1 MIDYARLLNPAQLEA
16 TQSLDGPVLVVAGA
30 GSGKTR
36 TLIFRLARLVESG
49 IPPEQVLLL
58 TFTRKAAEEMLHRAG
73 ELSEVSCKRVTGG
86 TFHALAHQWLR
97 RLAPR
102 IGYPRQFHILDR
114 PDTEAVLTSL
124 KAEMKV
130 KSKTFPKNR
139 TVGELFSRTV
149 NRQIPL
155 EELLSSDY
163 PHLLQWID
171 ELVSLREAYR
181 AYKQE
186 AGLMDFDD
194 LLVIMA
200 RVMEEDDGVR
210 AEVASRY
217 SHIMVDEYQDTNPI
231 QARLVRL
238 LARDHDRVM
247 AVGDDSQSIY
257 SFRGADLQ
265 NMLDFPKMFPG
276 AKVIKLETNYR
287 SVQPILDTANAVI
300 APARRSFTK
309 CLQAHRGGG
318 PAPVFFEAKDEGDQ
332 SRFIIDQIRALR
344 SEGLDCEEM
353 AVLFRAGFH
362 SFDLEVQL
370 AKAGIG
376 FVKYGGF
383 KFVEAA
389 HVKDVLSFLRARLN
403 PKDTLSLARCL
414 MLLPGVG
421 PKKSK
426 DIIDWLRESGST
438 LAQVDQFPGK
448 TKANQEPLS
457 EVAALMSSLEAA
469 EMRGPAAEAD
479 LVMEFYRPY
488 LVQRFDDHPRRAKD
502 LETVTDLALNY
513 NSTYRF
519 LSDLALDPPSNLYS
533 GREYGEKLVL
543 STVHSAKGLEWKAVF
558 ILWATEG
565 RFPAGPALE
574 DEEALEEERRMMY
587 VAITRAQ
594 DHLYICSPVR
604 SYSLH
609 QGTIFHT
616 RSRFLDE
623 ARAQLNPF
631 KPRQPRPRHHPEPQP
646 QAERPLVE
654 PPQGG
659 YSVGQPVEHPA
670 FGQGRVAGY
679 LGEKQIVILFPDY
692 GHKTLHLDYAPLSPV
707 GD

>member
-1 MIDYARLLNPAQLEA
+1 MIDYDRELNPAQLEA
-16 TQSLDGPVLVVAGA
+16 VQTLEGPVLVVAGA

-36 TLIFRLARLVESG
+36 TLIYRLARLVESG
-49 IPPEQVLLL
+49 VAPENVLLL

-73 ELSEVSCKRVTGG
+73 ELSEASCKRVTGG
-86 TFHALAHQWLR
+86 TFHSLAHLWLR
-97 RLAPR
+97 RLAPK

-114 PDTEAVLTSL
+114 PDTEAILTSL
-124 KAEMKV
+124 KGEMKI
-130 KSKTFPKNR
+130 KSKSFPKNR
-139 TVGELFSRTV
+139 TLGELFSRAV
-149 NRQIPL
+149 NRQMGL

-163 PHLLQWID
+163 PHLLQWSA
-171 ELVSLREAYR
+171 ELSALREAYR
-181 AYKQE
+181 VYKQE

-194 LLVIMA
+194 LLILMA
-200 RVMEEDDGVR
+200 RVLEEDEEVR
-210 AEVASRY
+210 AQVASRY

-238 LARDHDRVM
+238 LALGHDRVM

-257 SFRGADLQ
+257 SFRGADLK
-265 NMLDFPKMFPG
+265 NMLDFPELFGG
-276 AKVIKLETNYR
+276 ARIIKLETNYR
-287 SVQPILDTANAVI
+287 SVQPILDAANAVI

-309 CLQAHRGGG
+309 CLAADRGQGDS
-318 PAPVFFEAKDEGDQ
+318 PVFFEAKDEPDQ
-332 SRFIIDQIRALR
+332 SRFIIDQIMALKGQ
-344 SEGLDCEEM
+344 GLEYEDM

-362 SFDLEVQL
+362 SFELEVAL

-389 HVKDVLSFLRARLN
+389 HVKDALSFLRARLN

-426 DIIDWLRESGST
+426 EIIDWLQETGASLERVNE
-438 LAQVDQFPGK
+438 FPGK
-448 TKANQEPLS
+448 SKANQ
-457 EVAALMSSLEAA
+457 AALDDLASLMSSLQAA
-469 EMRGPAAEAD
+469 EIRGPAAEVA
-479 LVMEFYRPY
+479 LVREFYQPFM
-488 LVQRFDDHPRRAKD
+488 VQRFDDHPRRAKD

-513 NSTYRF
+513 NSSYRF
-519 LSDLALDPPSNLYS
+519 LSDLALDPPTNLFS
-533 GREYGEKLVL
+533 GRESGGRLVL

-587 VAITRAQ
+587 VAITRAK
-594 DHLYICSPVR
+594 DRLFICSPIR
-604 SYSLH
+604 SYSLN

-623 ARAQLNPF
+623 ARANLNPF
-631 KPRQPRPRHHPEPQP
+631 KPRPSMSRPKPGPKPRE
-646 QAERPLVE
+646 ERPLVA
-654 PPQGG
+654 PPKGG
-659 YSVGQPVEHPA
+659 YAVGQPVAHPA

-679 LGEKQIVILFPDY
+679 LGEKQIVVLFPEF

>member
-1 MIDYARLLNPAQLEA
+1 M
-16 TQSLDGPVLVVAGA
+16 
-30 GSGKTR
+30 
-36 TLIFRLARLVESG
+36 
-49 IPPEQVLLL
+49 
-58 TFTRKAAEEMLHRAG
+58 
-73 ELSEVSCKRVTGG
+73 
-86 TFHALAHQWLR
+86 R
-97 RLAPR
+97 RLAPK

-124 KAEMKV
+124 KAEMKI

-149 NRQIPL
+149 NRQLSL
-155 EELLSSDY
+155 EALLKSDY
-163 PHLLQWID
+163 PHLLQWVD
-171 ELVSLREAYR
+171 QLAALKEAYR

-200 RVMEEDDGVR
+200 RVMEEDQEVR
-210 AEVASRY
+210 TQVASRY

-231 QARLVRL
+231 QAKMVRL
-238 LARDHDRVM
+238 LAQNHDRVM

-257 SFRGADLQ
+257 SFRGADLK
-265 NMLDFPKMFPG
+265 NMLDFPELFPG
-276 AKVIKLETNYR
+276 SRIIKLETNYR
-287 SVQPILDTANAVI
+287 SVQPVLDAANAVI

-309 CLQAHRGGG
+309 CLRAHRGDG

-332 SRFIIDQIRALR
+332 SRFIIDQIHALR
-344 SEGLDCEEM
+344 GEGLEYEDM

-362 SFDLEVQL
+362 SFDLEVAL
-370 AKAGIG
+370 AKTGIG

-389 HVKDVLSFLRARLN
+389 HIKDVLSFLRARLN

-426 DIIDWLRESGST
+426 EIIDWLRESGLG
-438 LAQVDQFPGK
+438 LAQVNQFPGR
-448 TKANQEPLS
+448 TKSNQESLDQ
-457 EVAALMSSLEAA
+457 VAALMSSLEAA

-479 LVMEFYRPY
+479 LVMEFYKPF
-488 LVQRFDDHPRRAKD
+488 LVQRYDDHPRRAKD

-533 GREYGEKLVL
+533 GRESGERLVL

-558 ILWATEG
+558 IIWATEG

-587 VAITRAQ
+587 VAVTRAK
-594 DHLYICSPVR
+594 DRLFVCSPVR

-631 KPRQPRPRHHPEPQP
+631 KPRQVRPAPRRETSPPRE
-646 QAERPLVE
+646 ERPLVE

-659 YSVGQPVEHPA
+659 YAVGQPVEHPA
-670 FGQGRVAGY
+670 FGRGRVAGY
-679 LGEKQIVILFPDY
+679 LGEKQIVILFPEY